1 MLKSKI
7 DNMNP
12 LLNFKESVQK
22 TLNSDKFTGPLI
34 SVFQLQTGVGK
45 TWYQSNELPL
55 VIKDA
60 WLNVEYII
68 RVSPTK
74 EVAYDGTFSNVEK
87 LSTDEFKFF
96 YVSKDQFTE
105 SNLKTFSLMK
115 DKADIICMS
124 ITHGAFAS
132 NFDWLKTYAPRAV
145 VIFDEAHT
153 FTGLG
158 DFGKEAYGKCHG
170 YKTEYVGS
178 TMDRL
183 YQWMEINP
191 RVIAFTATPTPHQEG
206 DNFFSEKYEICCELA
221 SLEDM
226 IPHQAWIRNEVP
238 FHLEKKNA
246 DDSSTDIIKLAID
259 THFQREYKLET
270 LKEKDSRINTK
281 LSALFHCGNSA
292 ALLGVTPQNAMRI
305 VADYLVDEYDFDR
318 ETPLLCESTQ
328 SGQVVYDLN
337 LNKVKIVDNDDALF
351 EMMMT
356 SEHPLRFLFV
366 KEKCKNG
373 ANIYNLTTQVILK
386 VRRPMESRYMIPVQI
401 FGRMVRPNMGTNN
414 LIRTEYMNDIKNYIL
429 NYPDDYNV
437 DIDVVLETI
446 VTANS
451 FDIFYATNKKH
462 AYYGDLQPHLETF
475 REYYCNPLENA
486 ILWLSQFGD
495 ILKPELSEKVEVEL
509 IDEEIKC
516 PNCGHVLNSHLLD
529 CYGPLDKFF
538 NIL

>member
-1 MLKSKI
+1 
-7 DNMNP
+7 MNP
-12 LLNFKESVQK
+12 LLNFKKSVKK

-55 VIKDA
+55 IIKDA
-60 WLNVEYII
+60 WPDAEYII

-74 EVAYDGTFSNVEK
+74 DVAYDGTFSNIEK
-87 LSTDEFKFF
+87 LSTDKFKFF

-105 SNLKTFSLMK
+105 GNLKTFSLMK
-115 DKADIICMS
+115 SKADVICMS

-132 NFDWLKTYAPRAV
+132 NFDWLKTYASRAV
-145 VIFDEAHT
+145 VVLEEAHS

-158 DFGKEAYGKCHG
+158 DFGKEEYEECHG
-170 YKTEYVGS
+170 YKTVFAGS
-178 TMDRL
+178 TMGRL

-238 FHLEKKNA
+238 FHLEKYDAN
-246 DDSSTDIIKLAID
+246 DSSIDTIKLAID
-259 THFQREYKLET
+259 THFQREYKLEV
-270 LKEKDSRINTK
+270 LQEKDPRINTK
-281 LSALFHCGNSA
+281 LSALFHCGTTRA
-292 ALLGVTPQNAMRI
+292 HLGVTPQNAMQI
-305 VADYLVDEYDFDR
+305 VADYLVDEYGFDR
-318 ETPLLCESTQ
+318 ETPLLCESTE

-337 LNKVKIVDNDDALF
+337 LDKVESVTDDDTLF
-351 EMMMT
+351 EMMMS
-356 SEHPLRFLFV
+356 SEHPVRFLFV

-386 VRRPMESRYMIPVQI
+386 VRRPTRSRYMIPVQI

-414 LIRTEYMNDIKNYIL
+414 IIRTEYHNDIRNYIL

-446 VTANS
+446 ITANS
-451 FDIFYATNKKH
+451 FDIFYATNTRH
-462 AYYGDLQPHLETF
+462 AHYGDMQPHLKTF
-475 REYYCNPLENA
+475 REYYCSPLENA
-486 ILWLSQFGD
+486 LVWLSQFGNVT
-495 ILKPELSEKVEVEL
+495 KPELSEKIEVEL
-509 IDEEIKC
+509 INEEIKC
-516 PNCGHVLNSHLLD
+516 PNCGHVLNSHLLE

-538 NIL
+538 NI